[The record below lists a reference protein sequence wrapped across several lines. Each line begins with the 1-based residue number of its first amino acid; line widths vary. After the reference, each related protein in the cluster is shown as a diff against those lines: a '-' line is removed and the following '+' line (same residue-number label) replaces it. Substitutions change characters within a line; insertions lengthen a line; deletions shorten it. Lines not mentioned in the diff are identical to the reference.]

1 MAIRDSSLKIGELS
15 DEEAEARR
23 KYQREYAREY
33 RKRTKVH
40 ITSRYNITKEQ
51 HDALLLANNGK
62 CAICLTA
69 DATDTDHCH
78 ETGVV
83 RGMLCRPCNTALGSF
98 RDNTETMARAIAYI
112 NDSRTN
118 RDTQKAA

>member
-1 MAIRDSSLKIGELS
+1 MATKKVSELTA
-15 DEEAEARR
+15 EELASRR
-23 KYQREYAREY
+23 KYQREYARNY
-33 RKRTKVH
+33 RSRTKVH

-51 HDALLLANNGK
+51 HAELMAANGGK
-62 CAICLTA
+62 CAICLEA
-69 DATDTDHCH
+69 AATDTDHCH

-83 RGMLCRPCNTALGSF
+83 RGVLCGSCNRALGLF
-98 RDNTETMARAIAYI
+98 KDNTDTMARAITYI